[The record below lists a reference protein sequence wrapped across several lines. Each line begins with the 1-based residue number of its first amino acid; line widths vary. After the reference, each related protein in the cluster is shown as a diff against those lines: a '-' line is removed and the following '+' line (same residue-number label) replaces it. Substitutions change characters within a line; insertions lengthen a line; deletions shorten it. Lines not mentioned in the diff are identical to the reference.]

1 MKVGDNGTRGS
12 YGSHVKFRT
21 FLIPSNMN
29 LQAEG
34 TKEGDKYN
42 QTHGEKNS
50 LGNGCEPGC
59 NNC

>member
-1 MKVGDNGTRGS
+1 MKVGDNGTSGS

-29 LQAEG
+29 LQAHG

-42 QTHGEKNS
+42 
-50 LGNGCEPGC
+50 
-59 NNC
+59 